1 MNALDTEQI
10 KQTTWKKL
18 SGKWTQ
24 ACLGFLLFFIISIAL
39 DLPSLF
45 FEEESIG
52 QALYNS
58 IWGPIEWA
66 LTWVLDIGII
76 AFYYDIVCNRPL
88 YYKRIFTG
96 FTHGFIYA
104 VNVFCTQL
112 LMCIFVLLW
121 ALLLI
126 VPGIMKAFSYSM
138 SLYILLDHPE
148 YSPLEAIKKSK
159 ELMFGHRMELFI
171 LELRFIPWFLLG
183 IITLGIAFIWVI
195 PYISTACCE
204 FYLQLKKKTEPQE
217 KKEPEVIDATVA

>member
-10 KQTTWKKL
+10 KQTAWKKL

-45 FEEESIG
+45 FEDGTVG
-52 QALYNS
+52 QALYNG

-66 LTWVLDIGII
+66 LTWVLDIGIL

-88 YYKRIFTG
+88 YYKRIFSG

-104 VNVFCTQL
+104 VNAFCTQL
-112 LMCIFVLLW
+112 LMSIFVVLW
-121 ALLLI
+121 AFLLI
-126 VPGIMKAFSYSM
+126 IPGIMRAFSYSM
-138 SLYILLDHPE
+138 SLYILIDHPE

-159 ELMFGHRMELFI
+159 EMMYGHRMELFI
-171 LELRFIPWFLLG
+171 LELRFIPWLLLSL
-183 IITLGIAFIWVI
+183 ITLGIALIWVV
-195 PYISTACCE
+195 PYMSTACCE
-204 FYLQLKKKTEPQE
+204 FYLQLKEKTEQQVPN
-217 KKEPEVIDATVA
+217 EPEVIEATEA